1 MELGHWNYDLKT
13 KDGMVYAKKGT
24 HFDGPNGCSLRPNG
38 PLLQEVIR
46 TFRGKKYS
54 EGKVY

>member
-24 HFDGPNGCSLRPNG
+24 HFDGPNGCSLGYKNFQR
-38 PLLQEVIR
+38 E
-46 TFRGKKYS
+46 KYS